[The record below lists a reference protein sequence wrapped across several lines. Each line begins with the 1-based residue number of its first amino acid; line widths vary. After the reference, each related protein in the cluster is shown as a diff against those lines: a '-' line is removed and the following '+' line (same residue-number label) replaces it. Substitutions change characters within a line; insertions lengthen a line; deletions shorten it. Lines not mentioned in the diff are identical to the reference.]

1 MKKLISSLS
10 LIFIISSVAFAQFYN
25 FHQPFA
31 HTYSIVARD
40 EQTGELGVAVQS
52 HWFSVGSIVSWA
64 EAGVGAIATQS
75 FVNVSFGPEGLR
87 LLKEGKSAQE
97 VLDELISKDEGRDFR
112 QLAIIDSKGNVAAYT
127 GAKCIQFAEHKVGR
141 NYSVQANMML
151 NDKVIPAMS
160 EAFEKTK
167 GPLAERLVAALK
179 AAQEVGGDIRGQQ
192 SAALL
197 VVRGNSTGKIWED
210 RLIDLRVEDH
220 PSPVKEIE
228 RLLKLYR
235 AYEHMNNGDLALE
248 KGDEEG
254 ALREYGAAC
263 DMFPENLEMKY
274 WYAVSLVNTNKM
286 EDAKPLFKFVF
297 ERDKNWIELTKRIV
311 KNGLLKV
318 DENQLNEILKLGKK

>member
-1 MKKLISSLS
+1 MMILFIFLITIFSSN
-10 LIFIISSVAFAQFYN
+10 IFAQFYN
-25 FHQPFA
+25 FNQPFA

-40 EQTGELGVAVQS
+40 EVTGEMGVAVQS

-75 FVNVSFGPEGLR
+75 FVNVSFGPEGLK
-87 LLKEGKSAQE
+87 LLKEGKTALE
-97 VLDELISKDEGRDFR
+97 VLEELISKDEGRDFR
-112 QLAIIDSKGNVAAYT
+112 QLAIIDANGNVAAYT
-127 GAKCIQFAEHKVGR
+127 GTKCIEVANHYVGK

-160 EAFEKTK
+160 KAFENSK

-192 SAALL
+192 SASLL
-197 VVRGNSTGKIWED
+197 VVKGKSTGKIWED
-210 RLIDLRVEDH
+210 RVIDLRVEDH
-220 PSPVKEIE
+220 PQPVKEIE

-235 AYEHMNNGDLALE
+235 AYEHMNNGDIAIE
-248 KGDEEG
+248 KGDVEG

-263 DMFPENLEMKY
+263 AMFPNNLEMKY
-274 WYAVSLVNTNKM
+274 WYAVSLVNINRF
-286 EDAKPLFKFVF
+286 EEAKPLFSFIFK
-297 ERDKNWIELTKRIV
+297 RDKNWVELTKRIV

-318 DENQLNEILKLGKK
+318 DNQKLNEILRLGKR

>member
-1 MKKLISSLS
+1 MKKFLS
-10 LIFIISSVAFAQFYN
+10 LAILFFFYSISFSQIFN
-25 FHQPFA
+25 FTQPFA

-40 EQTGELGVAVQS
+40 EETGELGVAVQS

-87 LLKEGKSAQE
+87 LLKEGKSAVE
-97 VLDELISKDEGRDFR
+97 VLNELISKDEGRDFR
-112 QLAIIDSKGNVAAYT
+112 QLAIIDANGNVAAYT
-127 GAKCIQFAEHKVGR
+127 GSKCIEVAHHKTGK

-160 EAFEKTK
+160 EAFENTK

-179 AAQEVGGDIRGQQ
+179 AAQKAGGDIRGKQ
-192 SAALL
+192 SASLL
-197 VVRGNSTGKIWED
+197 VVRGKSTGKIWED
-210 RLIDLRVEDH
+210 RLIDLRVEDNAE
-220 PSPVKEIE
+220 PVKEIE

-235 AYEHMNNGDLALE
+235 AYEHMNNGDLAVE
-248 KGDEEG
+248 KGDEAG

-263 DMFPENLEMKY
+263 NMFPDNLEMKY
-274 WYAVSLVNTNKM
+274 WYAVSLVNMNKL
-286 EDAKPLFKFVF
+286 EEAKPLFKFVF
-297 ERDKNWIELTKRIV
+297 KRDKNWIELTRRIV

-318 DENQLNEILKLGKK
+318 DEKKLNEILSLGKK

>member
-1 MKKLISSLS
+1 MKKLI
-10 LIFIISSVAFAQFYN
+10 IISSYLIFVSLSQAQFYN
-25 FHQPFA
+25 FNEPFS

-40 EQTGELGVAVQS
+40 EETGELGVAVQS

-87 LLKEGKSAQE
+87 LLKSGKSAKE

-112 QLAIIDSKGNVAAYT
+112 QLAIIDAKGNVAAYT
-127 GAKCIQFAEHKVGR
+127 GSKCIEVAEHRIGK

-179 AAQEVGGDIRGQQ
+179 AAQNVGGDIRGQQ
-192 SAALL
+192 SASLL
-197 VVRGNSTGKIWED
+197 VVRGKSTGKIWED

-220 PSPVKEIE
+220 PTPVDEIE
-228 RLLKLYR
+228 RLLRLYR
-235 AYEHMNNGDLALE
+235 AYEHMNNGDLAIE
-248 KGDEEG
+248 KGDEQA

-274 WYAVSLVNTNKM
+274 WYAVSLVNINKLD
-286 EDAKPLFKFVF
+286 EALPLFKFVF
-297 ERDKNWIELTKRIV
+297 EKDKNWIELTRRIV
-311 KNGLLKV
+311 KNELLKV
-318 DENQLNEILKLGKK
+318 DEEKLLKILSVAGN